1 MICEIGYCLSRGV
14 KRWIGGVLYTQT
26 TQTSHN
32 YYSRP
37 KSKSQ
42 MKRARFGAKSAPKC
56 ADVIGWTRDTDREDV
71 TPPEHCKRQCTLP
84 RRFTTLPSNVVH
96 SVYFISYLAYMGSD
110 FYERSKTMT

>member
-42 MKRARFGAKSAPKC
+42 IKRARFGAKSAPKC

-84 RRFTTLPSNVVH
+84 RRFTTLPSNITPPEQAAVFSATTLYH
-96 SVYFISYLAYMGSD
+96 SAL
-110 FYERSKTMT
+110 